1 MIHTPDARRGTAHGT
16 VYGALLND
24 RATQARMAAQFGEAP
39 YKAPPQAP
47 VLYIK
52 PRNTHAGDG
61 VAVPLPRTPGVV
73 RVDATLGLVIGRT
86 AWQVTPDEAMSH
98 VSGYVIASDLTLPHD
113 NYYRPAIRQ
122 RCRDQFCPMSA
133 VLAAP
138 SGFKVDE
145 AMLDVQIRDA
155 RGHVS
160 ANWRRGF
167 ADLVRSAPRLL
178 SDVSAFM
185 TLRPGDVLLLGPG
198 EGSPEAHAGDTV
210 QISVPGLGQL
220 RHTLV
225 DEEIAEGARA

>member
-1 MIHTPDARRGTAHGT
+1 MSHAPDARHGT
-16 VYGALLND
+16 VYGALLNE
-24 RATQARMAAQFGEAP
+24 RATLVRMARQFGEAP

-61 VAVPLPRTPGVV
+61 AAVPIPRTPGVV

-98 VSGYVIASDLTLPHD
+98 VSGYVIASDLTLPYENH
-113 NYYRPAIRQ
+113 YRPAIRQ
-122 RCRDQFCPMSA
+122 RCRDLFCPMSA
-133 VLAAP
+133 ALTAP
-138 SGFKVDE
+138 PRFMVSE
-145 AMLDVQIRDA
+145 ATLDLQIRDA

-185 TLRPGDVLLLGPG
+185 TLTPGDVLLLGPG
-198 EGSPEAHAGDTV
+198 EDSPEAHPGDTV

-220 RHTLV
+220 RHTL
-225 DEEIAEGARA
+225 IAEAAPQGTHA